1 MSEENKTLELV
12 DDELEKVSGGFGPG
26 ENRSGYAVNDVVKN
40 RLYQQINNINKYA
53 HVTGFPGTTK
63 SYVQYET
70 GTKGADGKIHKDV
83 CGVGANYRSTVYTSF
98 IDSYNVDSW
107 LSSDNWVVD

>member
-1 MSEENKTLELV
+1 MPEENKTLELV

-26 ENRSGYAVNDVVKN
+26 DIKSGYAVNDVVKN
-40 RLYQQINNINKYA
+40 RLYQKINNINKYA
-53 HVTGFPGTTK
+53 HVTGFPGTSK
-63 SYVQYET
+63 SYVCFEI

-83 CGVGANYRSTVYTSF
+83 VAVGSNYQSLVYTSF
-98 IDSYNVDSW
+98 IDDYSVDSW